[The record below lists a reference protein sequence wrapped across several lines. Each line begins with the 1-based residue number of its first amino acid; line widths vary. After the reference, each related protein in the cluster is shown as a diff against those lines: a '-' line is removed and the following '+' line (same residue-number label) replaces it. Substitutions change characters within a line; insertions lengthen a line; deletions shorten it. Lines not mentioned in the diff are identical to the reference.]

1 LSFIVTQKNC
11 LSPNESQ
18 NRDWIA
24 KTKGGPVRDLSG
36 VHSQV
41 FRPLPDVLR
50 AEAIVDRLSTAIS
63 LGLLRR
69 GEQLPVENQLTV
81 MFGVATATVRD
92 ALQTLRDQGIIE
104 TRRGRSG
111 GTFIVG
117 APRANVEALR
127 ERLLKLSMAELR
139 DLEDEQL
146 ATALAAVRLIIGRA
160 FPHDFDRLER
170 IARTMGDA
178 TNTESCMRADSRFQ
192 SELAVLAQSERLL
205 ATQMR
210 LLTESIEIMWTVLA
224 VETDRDRTMNDHLV
238 IVAALRSR
246 DLIAAERAV
255 RQHISRDF
263 YRLIAAR
270 LDVLYP
276 IGPANE

>member
-1 LSFIVTQKNC
+1 V
-11 LSPNESQ
+11 
-18 NRDWIA
+18 
-24 KTKGGPVRDLSG
+24 GDLSG

-92 ALQTLRDQGIIE
+92 ALRALREQGIIE

-111 GTFIVG
+111 GTFIIG
-117 APRANVEALR
+117 APRTNLEALR
-127 ERLLKLSMAELR
+127 QRLLRLSTAELR
-139 DLEDEQL
+139 DMEDEQV
-146 ATALAAVRLIIGRA
+146 ATALAAVRLVIGRA

-170 IARTMGDA
+170 IARTLGEA
-178 TNTESCMRADSRFQ
+178 TTTESCIRADSRFH

-205 ATQMR
+205 ATQIR

-224 VETDRDRTMNDHLV
+224 VETDREWTMNDHLV

-246 DLIAAERAV
+246 DLLAAERAV
-255 RQHISRDF
+255 REHISRDF
-263 YRLIAAR
+263 YRLVAAR

-276 IGPANE
+276 IGPTNE